1 MALIGQIGSLSL
13 AVVDFGADEITLQ
26 PVMQPSMTSQRKVK
40 LMSEVN
46 STEMSTRIADE
57 GADFLQGLEALLEDT
72 KSEFENEDDVLALR
86 AAAW

>member
-1 MALIGQIGSLSL
+1 
-13 AVVDFGADEITLQ
+13 
-26 PVMQPSMTSQRKVK
+26 
-40 LMSEVN
+40 MSEVN

-72 KSEFENEDDVLALR
+72 KSESENEDDVLALR

>member
-1 MALIGQIGSLSL
+1 
-13 AVVDFGADEITLQ
+13 
-26 PVMQPSMTSQRKVK
+26 MTSQRKVK

-72 KSEFENEDDVLALR
+72 KSESENEDDVLALR